1 MSSTALEQI
10 SYRLQ
15 NPINES
21 ERLVA
26 LGELREYRIEYP
38 EDREALDLWTK
49 YRNLGRDWT
58 KETVSTS

>member
-1 MSSTALEQI
+1 MSSTTLEQI

-15 NPINES
+15 NPVDER

-26 LGELREYRIEYP
+26 FQELREYRELYP
-38 EDREALDLWTK
+38 DDAEAYDLYTK

-58 KETVSTS
+58 KETVSTR